1 MSVIIFIIILVILIL
16 AHEFGH
22 FIVAKRS
29 GIRVDEFGIGFP
41 PKIFGKKFGETEYS
55 LNWIPFG
62 GFVKI
67 FGEDAEDEALSGSDK
82 ERSLTSKPKYIQAAV
97 ISAGVFFNILLAWI
111 LISFGFMSGLPA
123 PVSMAGNGGTIENAH
138 LTIISVGQGTPA
150 ETAGLRPGDHIVAL
164 TTNTAVLQDSITPDS
179 VSSFIVENGEEAI
192 AVLYERAG
200 ENGTVFVTP
209 EEGILEGRF
218 AIGIT
223 MDTIGILTLP
233 PHKAL
238 WEGAKTT
245 VGLTQAILFGFV
257 DLIKNSFSNGKA
269 GLAAVTG
276 PIGIIGLVGDA
287 SDFGF
292 VYLLGFTAFISINL
306 AIINLIPF
314 PALDGGRL
322 LFILIEAIKGS
333 PINPKVTQGAN
344 SIGFLILIVLMLVVT
359 YNDIVKIF
367 F

>member
-1 MSVIIFIIILVILIL
+1 MSVLIFIIILVILIL

-41 PKIFGKKFGETEYS
+41 PKIFGKKFRETEYS
-55 LNWIPFG
+55 INWIPFG

-67 FGEDAEDEALSGSDK
+67 FGEDMEEEAISGQDR
-82 ERSLTSKPKYIQAAV
+82 ERSLISKPKYIQVAV
-97 ISAGVFFNILLAWI
+97 IAAGVFFNILLAWI
-111 LISFGFMSGLPA
+111 LISIGFMSGLPA
-123 PVSMAGNGGTIENAH
+123 PVSMAEGGKMENAH
-138 LTIISVGQGTPA
+138 LTVIAVGQDTPA
-150 ETAGLRPGDHIVAL
+150 EKADLRPGDHIIAL
-164 TTNTAVLQDSITPDS
+164 ATETAALQDEVTPDA
-179 VSSFIVENGEEAI
+179 VSLFISEYGDEQIAI
-192 AVLYERAG
+192 LYERAG
-200 ENGTVFVTP
+200 ESGTVFVSP

-233 PHKAL
+233 PHKAI

-245 VGLTQAILFGFV
+245 IGLTEAIIVGFAG
-257 DLIKNSFSNGKA
+257 LIKGAFANGGA
-269 GLAAVTG
+269 SLAAVTG
-276 PIGIIGLVGDA
+276 PVGIIGLVGDA

-322 LFILIEAIKGS
+322 LFILIEAIKGT
-333 PINPKVTQGAN
+333 PIRPSVARAAN
-344 SIGFLILIVLMLVVT
+344 TIGFLLLIILMLVVT
-359 YNDIVKIF
+359 YNDMVKIF

>member
-1 MSVIIFIIILVILIL
+1 MSIIIFIIILVILIL

-55 LNWIPFG
+55 INAIPFG

-67 FGEDAEDEALSGSDK
+67 FGEDAESEALLGADK
-82 ERSLTSKPKYIQAAV
+82 ERSLMSKPKYIQAAV

-123 PVSMAGNGGTIENAH
+123 PVSMSENGGTIENVN
-138 LTIISVGQGTPA
+138 LTVISVGQGTPA
-150 ETAGLRPGDHIVAL
+150 ETAGLRPGDHITAI
-164 TTNTAVLQDSITPDS
+164 TTDSAALQDNITPDS
-179 VSSFIVENGEEAI
+179 VSSFIAEHGEEKMAI
-192 AVLYERAG
+192 LYKRADKQ
-200 ENGTVFVTP
+200 GTIFVTP

-245 VGLTQAILFGFV
+245 AGLTQAILFGFV
-257 DLIKNSFSNGKA
+257 DLIKNSFVDGKA

-276 PIGIIGLVGDA
+276 PIGIVGLVGDA

-322 LFILIEAIKGS
+322 LFILIEAIKGT
-333 PINPKVTQGAN
+333 PIRPSVTRTAN
-344 SIGFLILIVLMLVVT
+344 TIGFLLLIILMLVVT
-359 YNDIVKIF
+359 YNDIIKIF